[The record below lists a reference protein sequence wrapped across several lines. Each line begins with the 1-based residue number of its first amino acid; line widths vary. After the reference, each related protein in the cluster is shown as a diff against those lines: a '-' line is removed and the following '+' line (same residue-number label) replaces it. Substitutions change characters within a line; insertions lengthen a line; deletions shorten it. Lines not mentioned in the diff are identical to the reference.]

1 MECREYIRNWDTNT
15 LEVSVAPKIVEMAQK
30 WGMNECRPK
39 LVTIPQSGYIVNP
52 IDIESQLG
60 SEAYQLLDEKGIKQY
75 MQMVGSFIW
84 IAGVRMDIALAVTYL
99 SWFNKEP
106 RVHHMTMAYHLLAYL
121 YHSREVPLVLG
132 GKGPL
137 KIEAYCDS
145 SYATGPRCR
154 SVTGIIVRLGDTA
167 GTIIAKAKACAVSV
181 KTSSFES
188 ELDATNDTIKAVMRV
203 NHMCTE
209 MEFAVNGTSVL
220 YDKHLPVVYNDNE
233 KSVEFCNDRAGVK
246 QAKHIDVRQWFAQEQ
261 IAMKTVELVHM
272 KGVVMPADRLT
283 KPCSKDQQTEFRKFV
298 MGSGI

>member
-1 MECREYIRNWDTNT
+1 
-15 LEVSVAPKIVEMAQK
+15 MAQK
-30 WGMNECRPK
+30 HSMTECKPK
-39 LVTIPQSGYIVNP
+39 LTTIPPSGYIVNP
-52 IDIESQLG
+52 IDIEIQLG
-60 SEAYQLLDEKGIKQY
+60 SEAYQLLDEKRIKEY

-137 KIEAYCDS
+137 KIVGYDDS

-154 SVTGIIVRLGDTA
+154 SITGIIIRLGETA
-167 GTIIAKAKACAVSV
+167 GTIIAKAKACATSV

-188 ELDATNDTIKAVMRV
+188 ELDATCDTVKAVLRV

-209 MEFAVNGTSVL
+209 IEFAIPGTPVL
-220 YDKHLPVVYNDNE
+220 YEKHQPVVYNNNLKNVD
-233 KSVEFCNDRAGVK
+233 FCNDRAGVK

-261 IAMKTVELVHM
+261 VAMKTVQIEHM
-272 KGVVMPADRLT
+272 SGIVMPADRLT

-298 MGSGI
+298 MGNAT